1 MNILER
7 LKLELANKEYLTD
20 DEYKVFLTENGFD
33 MIINPTYDK
42 ATMQKQ
48 LLLTVLDI
56 LEVVSND
63 VDIMRKVETEFT
75 TTSDAYKYL
84 EKRIAQI
91 KDRIASIPDP
101 EEEYSP
107 FSLMYTKS
115 NPVYSPKRYDSN
127 AISTT
132 EIDGLL

>member
-1 MNILER
+1 MTVLDR
-7 LKLELANKEYLTD
+7 LKLELANKEYMTD
-20 DEYKVFLTENGFD
+20 DEYIVFIKENNLD
-33 MIINPTYDK
+33 ETTTYDK

-91 KDRIASIPDP
+91 KDRIASLPI
-101 EEEYSP
+101 EEDEYSP
-107 FSLMYTKS
+107 FSLMYTRK
-115 NPVYSPKRYDSN
+115 
-127 AISTT
+127 
-132 EIDGLL
+132 

>member
-1 MNILER
+1 MTVLDR
-7 LKLELANKEYLTD
+7 LKLELANKEYMTD
-20 DEYKVFLTENGFD
+20 TEYIVFIKENNLDET
-33 MIINPTYDK
+33 ITYNK

-91 KDRIASIPDP
+91 KDRIASLPI
-101 EEEYSP
+101 EEDEYSP
-107 FSLMYTKS
+107 FSLLYTRK
-115 NPVYSPKRYDSN
+115 
-127 AISTT
+127 
-132 EIDGLL
+132 

>member
-1 MNILER
+1 MTVLQR
-7 LKLELANKEYLTD
+7 LNLELANKEYLTQE
-20 DEYKVFLTENGFD
+20 EYIVFIKENGL
-33 MIINPTYDK
+33 IETTIYDK
-42 ATMQKQ
+42 VTMQKQ

-107 FSLMYTKS
+107 FSLMYTRK
-115 NPVYSPKRYDSN
+115 
-127 AISTT
+127 
-132 EIDGLL
+132 

>member
-1 MNILER
+1 MTVLDR
-7 LKLELANKEYLTD
+7 LKLELANKEYMTD
-20 DEYKVFLTENGFD
+20 DEYIVFIKENNLD
-33 MIINPTYDK
+33 ETTTYDK
-42 ATMQKQ
+42 ATMQKE

-63 VDIMRKVETEFT
+63 VDIMRKVETEFS

-91 KDRIASIPDP
+91 KDRIASLPIE

-107 FSLMYTKS
+107 FSLMYTRK
-115 NPVYSPKRYDSN
+115 
-127 AISTT
+127 
-132 EIDGLL
+132 

>member
-1 MNILER
+1 MIVLDR
-7 LKLELANKEYLTD
+7 LKLELANKEYMTD
-20 DEYKVFLTENGFD
+20 NEYIVFLKENNLD
-33 MIINPTYDK
+33 EITTYDK
-42 ATMQKQ
+42 TTMQKQ

-91 KDRIASIPDP
+91 KDRIASLPIE

-107 FSLMYTKS
+107 FSLMYTRK
-115 NPVYSPKRYDSN
+115 
-127 AISTT
+127 
-132 EIDGLL
+132 

>member
-20 DEYKVFLTENGFD
+20 EEYKVFLTENELSFAT
-33 MIINPTYDK
+33 TYDK

-48 LLLTVLDI
+48 LLLTVLNI

-91 KDRIASIPDP
+91 KDRIVSIPDP

>member
-1 MNILER
+1 MTVLER
-7 LKLELANKEYLTD
+7 LKLELANKEYMTD
-20 DEYKVFLTENGFD
+20 TEYIVFIKENNLDETT
-33 MIINPTYDK
+33 TYDK

-91 KDRIASIPDP
+91 KDRIASLPI
-101 EEEYSP
+101 EEDEYSP
-107 FSLMYTKS
+107 FSLMYTRK
-115 NPVYSPKRYDSN
+115 
-127 AISTT
+127 
-132 EIDGLL
+132 